1 MDQKVFDNNDDND
14 YTSKVDSQVER
25 IPRTIKGIESYD
37 NAGGKLE
44 IVQLDP
50 RPNSNRRARWKEERQ
65 IRVWTP
71 PGYHKVSDQHLHCS
85 MHAIRTTC
93 WLLCMV
99 LIEVCRLMCFCREWE
114 ARRAFLCFT

>member
-1 MDQKVFDNNDDND
+1 MDKEVFDNNDDND
-14 YTSKVDSQVER
+14 YTAKVESQAER
-25 IPRTIKGIESYD
+25 VPRTIKTIESYD

-71 PGYHKVSDQHLHCS
+71 PGYHKVCQADT
-85 MHAIRTTC
+85 AGG
-93 WLLCMV
+93 
-99 LIEVCRLMCFCREWE
+99 
-114 ARRAFLCFT
+114 FLTRCTNGDVKPDASLS